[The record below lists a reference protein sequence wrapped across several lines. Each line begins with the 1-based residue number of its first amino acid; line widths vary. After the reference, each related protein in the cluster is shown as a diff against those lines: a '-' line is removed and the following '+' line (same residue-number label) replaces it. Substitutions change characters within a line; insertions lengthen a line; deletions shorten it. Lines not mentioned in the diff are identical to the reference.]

1 MKNSTNQQGFS
12 LLEAIVAL
20 ILIATTGMALFS
32 WINTNLITLHH
43 VQQTQ
48 QRHEAIRNALAFID
62 TINPLE
68 KPQGEES
75 VGLYIFR
82 WEADAV
88 WLPKDGKGLYQLGL
102 YDTEVEVFSDKELLA
117 RFTLRQVGFKQ
128 VRQPFDLY

>member
-88 WLPKDGKGLYQLGL
+88 RLPKDGKGLYQLGL